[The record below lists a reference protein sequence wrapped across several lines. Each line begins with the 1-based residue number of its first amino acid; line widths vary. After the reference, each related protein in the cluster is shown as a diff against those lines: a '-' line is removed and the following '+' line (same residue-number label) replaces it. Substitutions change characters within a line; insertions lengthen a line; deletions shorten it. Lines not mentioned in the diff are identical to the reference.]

1 MPLFKTEY
9 FNSSERNR
17 LFVIH
22 LMGSHP
28 NASERVADYPKIIS
42 YPDDKDIECYMN
54 SIHKT
59 DSLIKKIYQEILQCK
74 YKQNIKETF
83 SLVYFSD
90 HGVRCYEKGE
100 MNIAGD
106 IVSNTGFF
114 VDDKYKESYEVPLFR
129 ITNND
134 TINTY
139 IKARKYGKNFTRGLA
154 NWMGIKSSQIKED
167 LNLFSLE
174 DDTIIDKSLKLEER
188 KLQPF
193 TVVLK
198 TVHK

>member
-1 MPLFKTEY
+1 
-9 FNSSERNR
+9 
-17 LFVIH
+17 
-22 LMGSHP
+22 MGSHP